1 MRRMV
6 SALAV
11 LALLP
16 TFLGAQTARPP
27 IRSGFLGG
35 IHVGTPAI
43 VSLAVGGYR
52 EVSRNPATEYT
63 QDVFALLEPGVN
75 AGRVSVGYGDA
86 YGTFGTGWTMR
97 ASLLR
102 TWRRENANY
111 VGAEASAMAL
121 GFGARLGIFRR
132 VDGGRTNLRVT
143 ADLYFGL

>member
-1 MRRMV
+1 MRRIA
-6 SALAV
+6 SALSA
-11 LALLP
+11 LTLLP
-16 TFLGAQTARPP
+16 AALWAQSARSP

-52 EVSRNPATEYT
+52 NVSRNPATEYT

-75 AGRVSVGYGDA
+75 AGRVSVGYGDS
-86 YGTFGTGWTMR
+86 YGTFGTGWTIR
-97 ASLLR
+97 ATLLR

-111 VGAEASAMAL
+111 AGAEGSAMVL
-121 GFGARLGIFRR
+121 GFGTRLGIFRR
-132 VDGGRTNLRVT
+132 VDRGRATLRVT